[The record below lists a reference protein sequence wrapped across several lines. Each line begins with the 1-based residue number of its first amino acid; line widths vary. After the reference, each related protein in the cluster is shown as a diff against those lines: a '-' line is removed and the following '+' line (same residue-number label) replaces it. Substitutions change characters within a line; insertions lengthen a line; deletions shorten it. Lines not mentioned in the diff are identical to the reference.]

1 MDVGAFLYRPAT
13 PSSSAKLFAISPSFM
28 IDWWSLVH
36 SSPNLRRVDDGGGV
50 GEMGIHAVP
59 IAGWKV
65 LFVRARVC

>member
-1 MDVGAFLYRPAT
+1 M
-13 PSSSAKLFAISPSFM
+13 
-28 IDWWSLVH
+28 DWWSLVH